1 MIWVR
6 ARIFSG
12 ARIWTWSLLDRVG
25 VFFERGEA
33 HSPAD
38 VVVRSI
44 GMSQDDIIFD
54 RALKECEPGVDPEF
68 AATIDCLKAQ
78 PCFALVSSM
87 DTSVDNR
94 AVRTHTS
101 RASFQENT
109 PSMVTTWW
117 SPQFNAL
124 LGSLVVA
131 AGAWLA
137 WDSFPPWG
145 VFLVAGS
152 IAGLLIWQ
160 GRTIG
165 LVWAWATLLLGL
177 ESLAWPIVTMVQA
190 RSITTEPSDEQMET
204 ILSAVLTGIISAVF
218 WVTISYGL
226 FKRANEPIAASST
239 DATNSHHPPPQ
250 SKRLRRRR

>member
-1 MIWVR
+1 M
-6 ARIFSG
+6 
-12 ARIWTWSLLDRVG
+12 WTWSLLGRGG

-33 HSPAD
+33 QSPAD

-87 DTSVDNR
+87 DTSIDNR

-117 SPQFNAL
+117 SPKFNAL

-137 WDSFPPWG
+137 WDSFSPWG
-145 VFLVAGS
+145 VCLVAGS

-190 RSITTEPSDEQMET
+190 RSITTEPTDEQMET